1 MYRNVLLSV
10 HIASVAAWLGANL
23 TQFFLAPWFVQRG
36 GDAAVAWF
44 EATTRM
50 ARRYYNAAG
59 TVLAVSGVLLVFE
72 SSGAYRWSSG
82 FVVVGLAVVVV
93 GGGLGGAFF
102 APDGERLAAAVRDG
116 RRGRLRRFLAVLSL
130 DTLLVSS
137 AVLAMVAKWR
147 L

>member
-1 MYRNVLLSV
+1 MYRNVLLSI

-23 TQFFLAPWFVQRG
+23 TQFFLAPWFTQRG
-36 GDAAVAWF
+36 GEVAAAWF

-59 TVLAVSGVLLVFE
+59 TVLAVSGVLLLLE

-82 FVVVGLAVVVV
+82 FVVVGLAVVTV
-93 GGGLGGAFF
+93 GAALGIAFF
-102 APDGERLAAAVRDG
+102 APDGERLAAAARDG
-116 RRGRLRRFLAVLSL
+116 RRVNLGRFLSVLCL
-130 DTLLVSS
+130 DTVLVSA